1 MGPSTDGPGRPH
13 LPPAELHSALHRHEL
28 SLVGPPEALGPL
40 SSQAFLGFGTAP
52 MGSGLPPGE
61 DLGTLP
67 GNSHGAPQPPST
79 PRTAS
84 GAADNGFLPH
94 GFLAMAPGHSSH
106 HGPTLQ
112 GSPLPGQPPLPEKKR
127 ASEGDR
133 SLGSISPSSSGFSS
147 PHSGSTVSIPFPHIL
162 PDLPRPPEAAAP
174 SPGMDTPRPP
184 CAREGPWGHTW
195 AWASAAGSV
204 CSTLSSPGTPH
215 PGPGVVP

>member
-1 MGPSTDGPGRPH
+1 M
-13 LPPAELHSALHRHEL
+13 
-28 SLVGPPEALGPL
+28 GPPEALGPL

-94 GFLAMAPGHSSH
+94 GFLATAPGHSSH

-174 SPGMDTPRPP
+174 SPDDLGDKPVSVSFVQDTSRFWYK
-184 CAREGPWGHTW
+184 ADISREQG
-195 AWASAAGSV
+195 AWQAS
-204 CSTLSSPGTPH
+204 L
-215 PGPGVVP
+215 PGPSASTH